1 MIHLSVDDLKM
12 PDNLKDILS
21 HLSTEI
27 DQETLLLY
35 LQDKLPAEKKHEVE
49 KKLVENDFDNDAM
62 EGLQQIRDK
71 HRIAYTVEML
81 NRELK
86 KKTERKKQRR
96 LKMQIKDQS
105 WLYIVILIFII
116 LIILS
121 YMIIH
126 RMQQQ

>member
-1 MIHLSVDDLKM
+1 MA
-12 PDNLKDILS
+12 DNLKDILS

-49 KKLVENDFDNDAM
+49 QKLVESEFDNDAV

-81 NRELK
+81 NRDLK

-96 LKMQIKDQS
+96 LKLQIKDQS
-105 WLYIVILIFII
+105 WLYIVIFIFIV

-121 YMIIH
+121 YVIVH